1 MMINTNMPIVQES
14 NNTVSSFNNIDTFIN
29 SDFAKNLQLTYGL
42 DAGIFRNII
51 ADLFEYLST
60 GTVNVEKNGES
71 KAGNLLGQFD
81 VDRNNTTDME
91 NLKNIQDNIKNDVV
105 QHIAISNYMA
115 NGSISPNLFDV
126 VKPTAF
132 ISGVNKNLL
141 SKLFYKSLNVNLEDA
156 TVSSEMKGV
165 SSEIG
170 WKGTYEMS
178 SNIEKFNNNEINNA
192 STKNFVGMETDLLQN
207 SFSAINLESE
217 KVTEMSAK
225 NDIKNDVNNVNK
237 FSVICEYVNN
247 VDSRASIFSNGNGFL
262 EIDGLKNISGDVDS
276 DLLGKRDGL
285 DKMGNSYMV
294 GSSPLDNLDV
304 SDRGIDVSNDNIS
317 SSHIK
322 VVKDIANIIN
332 NSIEKLS
339 TSNHNEIN
347 LKVHLTSSDV
357 VSVEVKLNSNV
368 VNVNIDTNNANIGQF
383 ISSNVDVLR
392 NNLYTNNFSLGTVSV
407 NVSGSFTNTNDGYR
421 RERQPVS
428 NEYGYINNHTN
439 SRKISVPKVRNL
451 EVIV

>member
-51 ADLFEYLST
+51 ADLFKYLST
-60 GTVNVEKNGES
+60 GTVDVEKNGES

-237 FSVICEYVNN
+237 FSVISEYVNN
-247 VDSRASIFSNGNGFL
+247 
-262 EIDGLKNISGDVDS
+262 VDS

-304 SDRGIDVSNDNIS
+304 SVSDRGIDVSNDNMS
-317 SSHIK
+317 SSNIK